1 MATKQLNTTVR
12 DNGLQAIIT
21 AAGTANTVFMAV
33 CEGQPATFSDA
44 SLAKSATPTAGM
56 RVSAE
61 VALAAA
67 DLTLGN
73 VGAET
78 GIFAGRQIAVAAKAG
93 VSVTDSTSATP
104 DLVIVLYNKT
114 SSTLYVVNE
123 ETSNQ
128 VLTAGGT
135 VDIPTWNL
143 RIAGAVS

>member
-1 MATKQLNTTVR
+1 MATKQLNTSVR
-12 DNGLQAIIT
+12 DNGLQSIIT

-33 CEGQPATFSDA
+33 CEGQPATYTA
-44 SLAKSATPTAGM
+44 AQGLKSGGGT

-67 DLTLGN
+67 DLTLQN
-73 VGAET
+73 IGAET
-78 GIFAGRQIAVAAKAG
+78 GIFAGREIAVAAKSG
-93 VSVTDSTSATP
+93 VSVAESTGASP

-135 VDIPTWNL
+135 VDIPTWDL
-143 RIAGAVS
+143 RISGTVS